1 MYKVAMYLRISNDDG
16 DKQESNSIASQRSII
31 RAFIDRNED
40 MVLKGEVLDDG
51 VSGVTFERPG
61 FKRLL
66 EMVESGEI
74 NCIIVK
80 DLSRL
85 GRNYIQTG
93 YFLEQY
99 FPLRGVRVIAIND
112 NYDTCNS
119 NSDNDFM
126 MPIRNIFN
134 ASYSKDIS
142 KKVRSAFKAKQSSGE
157 FIGAFA
163 SYGYMK
169 DPNDRHRLIIDEEAA
184 AIVRRIF
191 SLYNQGQGKISIAH
205 LLNEEHIPCPSE
217 YKKLKGLRYT
227 NCHRMDYT
235 TYWTYST
242 VHKVLNNQI
251 YTGCMVQGKSE
262 RRTVR
267 GKATIMNSDEW
278 IRVKD
283 THEAVIDTETW
294 NITQELLRR
303 RGRQPNFNTTVG
315 LFAGF
320 IRCGDCGRAM
330 AKIKQGKEV
339 RYVCGTYKWYTSK
352 RCSSHSIKER
362 LLESLILEKLN
373 EEFIK
378 LDDEDFS
385 KQKSEKK
392 KVDVTKYKDRLA
404 KLYCLK
410 KESYEDYRSGLLT
423 KEEYLMYKDDYSK
436 EETLVNG
443 QMAAA
448 LQLMEEKDERN
459 EWIEHL
465 KKYRRIDRLDR
476 GILACILD
484 GITVYEDENEIRV
497 DIKLKYSL

>member
-16 DKQESNSIASQRSII
+16 DKHESNSITSQRSII
-31 RAFIDRNED
+31 SAFIAKHDD
-40 MVLKGEVLDDG
+40 MVLKREYLDDG

-66 EMVESGEI
+66 EVVDSGEI
-74 NCIIVK
+74 NCIITK

-112 NYDTCNS
+112 NYDTDNS

-142 KKVRSAFKAKQSSGE
+142 KKVRSAFKAKQSAGE

-163 SYGYMK
+163 SYGYAK
-169 DPNDRHRLIIDEEAA
+169 DPNDRHKLVIDEEAA

-205 LLNEEHIPCPSE
+205 ILNEEHIPCPSE

-227 NCHRMDYT
+227 NCHRMEYT
-235 TYWTYST
+235 AYWTYST
-242 VHKVLNNQI
+242 VHKILNNEI
-251 YTGCMVQGKSE
+251 YAGVMVQNKSE

-267 GKATIMNSDEW
+267 GKATIVNSNEW

-283 THEAVIDTETW
+283 THEAIVDTETW
-294 NITQELLRR
+294 NITQEFLKR
-303 RGRQPNFNTTVG
+303 RGRQPNFKTTVS

-330 AKIKQGKEV
+330 AKIKCGKEV

-352 RCSSHSIKER
+352 QCSSHSIKER

-373 EEFIK
+373 EEFMK

-385 KQKSEKK
+385 KQKSKKK
-392 KVDVTKYKDRLA
+392 KVDVGKYKDRLA
-404 KLYCLK
+404 ELYSLK
-410 KESYEDYRSGLLT
+410 KDSYEDYRSGLLT
-423 KEEYLMYKDDYSK
+423 KEEYLMYKEDYSK
-436 EETLVNG
+436 EEALVNG
-443 QMAAA
+443 QMTAA
-448 LQLMEEKDERN
+448 LQMMEEKDEKN
-459 EWIEHL
+459 GWIEHL
-465 KKYRRIDRLDR
+465 RKYRCIDRLDR
-476 GILACILD
+476 VILACALD
-484 GITVYEDENEIRV
+484 GITVCEDENEIRV
-497 DIKLKYSL
+497 DIKLKYTL

>member
-16 DKQESNSIASQRSII
+16 DKQESNSISSQRSII
-31 RAFIDRNED
+31 SAFIDKHDD
-40 MVLKGEVLDDG
+40 MVLQGEFLDDG

-66 EMVESGEI
+66 EAVDSGAVT
-74 NCIIVK
+74 CIITK

-85 GRNYIQTG
+85 GRNYILTG
-93 YFLEQY
+93 YYLEQY
-99 FPLRGVRVIAIND
+99 FPVRGVRVIAIND
-112 NYDTCNS
+112 NYDTDNS
-119 NSDNDFM
+119 NLDNDFM
-126 MPIRNIFN
+126 MPIRNLIN

-142 KKVRSAFKAKQSSGE
+142 KKVKSAIRASQNAGF
-157 FIGAFA
+157 FIGSFA

-169 DPNDRHRLIIDEEAA
+169 DPQDKHKLVIDEEAA
-184 AIVRRIF
+184 AVVRRIF

-205 LLNEEHIPCPSE
+205 ILNEEHIPCPSE

-242 VHKVLNNQI
+242 VHKLLNNQI

-267 GKATIMNSDEW
+267 GKATIMNSGEW
-278 IRVKD
+278 IRVED
-283 THEAVIDTETW
+283 THEAIIDIETW
-294 NITQELLRR
+294 NITQELLKR
-303 RGRQPNFNTTVG
+303 RGRQPNFRTTVG

-320 IRCGDCGRAM
+320 IRCGDCSRAM
-330 AKIKQGKEV
+330 AKIKHGKEV

-352 RCSSHSIKER
+352 QCSSHSIKER

-373 EEFIK
+373 EEFMK
-378 LDDEDFS
+378 LDDKDFS

-392 KVDVTKYKDRLA
+392 KVDISKYKDRLT
-404 KLYCLK
+404 KLYNLK
-410 KESYEDYRSGLLT
+410 KDSYEDYRSGLLT
-423 KEEYLMYKDDYSK
+423 KEEYLMYKEDYSK
-436 EETLVNG
+436 EEALVNG
-443 QMAAA
+443 QMTAA
-448 LQLMEEKDERN
+448 LRLMGGKDERN

-465 KKYRRIDRLDR
+465 RKYRRIDRLDR

-484 GITVYEDENEIRV
+484 GITVYENENEIRV